1 MSKHFRLFKGQQNEI
16 VNLTPKKYQIS
27 TIAINSFLDITF
39 KIHDAIQKVLNK
51 LYAQFCRKILN
62 FKGAAMV
69 QPPSSAGFFIKPL
82 YEFVKLVFVKVFV
95 KGNINS
101 LINILLDH
109 SVLNV
114 YMYYD
119 MNS

>member
-16 VNLTPKKYQIS
+16 VNLTPKKNQIS
-27 TIAINSFLDITF
+27 TITINSFLDITF

-82 YEFVKLVFVKVFV
+82 YEFVKLVFVK
-95 KGNINS
+95 GNINS